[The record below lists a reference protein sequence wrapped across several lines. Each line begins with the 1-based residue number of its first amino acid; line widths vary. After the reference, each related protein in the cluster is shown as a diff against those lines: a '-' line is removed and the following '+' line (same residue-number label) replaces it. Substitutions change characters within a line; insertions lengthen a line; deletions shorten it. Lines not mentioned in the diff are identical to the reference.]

1 MHIPDGYLGP
11 QTCLGTYGL
20 MAPVWVWASRHVRRN
35 LHYRQLPLLALGAA
49 FAFVL
54 MMFNI
59 PVPGGTTGH
68 AVGAVLVAI
77 LLGPWAAVVSLS
89 VTLAVQAI
97 LFGDGGVTTLGAN
110 CLTMAVLMPV
120 SGYWTYRAVA
130 AGSEVKSRRRWVAA
144 AMGGYVGLNVAAVG
158 AAVLFGIQPALA
170 HDAAGRAL
178 YCPFSL
184 DVALPAMALPHLL
197 LLGLVEAVVTG
208 LVFAYLARTEPSLI
222 AGPATPPTLRQ
233 ARPWKR
239 IAVGL
244 GVLLL
249 LVPLGLYLPSKLGAG
264 AAWGEWGGD
273 ELTEV
278 AGFVPSGLRRLG
290 TVWHAP
296 LPDYGPPGQ
305 NDMGLFGSGAWY
317 LVSGVVGAALV
328 AALLLAARRILAR
341 KESDGQPA

>member
-20 MAPVWVWASRHVRRN
+20 MAPLWVWASRHVRRD
-35 LHYRQLPLLALGAA
+35 LRYRQLPLLALGAA

-120 SGYWTYRAVA
+120 SGYWTYRIVA
-130 AGSEVKSRRRWVAA
+130 AGSEAASRRRWVAA
-144 AMGGYVGLNVAAVG
+144 ALGGYVGLNVAAVG
-158 AAVLFGIQPALA
+158 AAVLFGIQPALS

-178 YCPFSL
+178 YCPFAL
-184 DVALPAMALPHLL
+184 DVALPAMAFPHILF
-197 LLGLVEAVVTG
+197 LGFVEAAVTG
-208 LVFAYLARTEPSLI
+208 LVFAYLVRVEPSLI
-222 AGPATPPTLRQ
+222 PGPEGAP
-233 ARPWKR
+233 ARPQGWPWKN
-239 IAVGL
+239 IAVGV

-249 LVPLGLYLPSKLGAG
+249 LVPLGLYVPSKLGMG
-264 AAWGEWGGD
+264 GTWGEWGGE
-273 ELTEV
+273 ELRKL
-278 AGFVPSGLRRLG
+278 AGYLPKGFQRLREY
-290 TVWHAP
+290 WHAP
-296 LPDYGPPGQ
+296 LADYGPPGQ
-305 NDMGLFGSGAWY
+305 SESSLSAGASWYFLSGI
-317 LVSGVVGAALV
+317 LGAALV
-328 AALLLAARRILAR
+328 AGLLMVARRCLTRREA
-341 KESDGQPA
+341 DGPPA